1 MTSSRLHAILDAYG
15 ADPAR
20 WPAGERDAALALLAR
35 SPEARRQHDAAAR
48 LDAALDVS
56 PVEVPSPALA
66 ARVLR
71 ATPRPRVVRVQRW
84 VAAVA
89 PLAVAAALVLW
100 IVRAPAPAPLTA
112 DAIAA
117 LGTFSTPTDTLL
129 FSTGSDLVDLPGC
142 SEGELGCIDLG
153 TGWTDESTRRDDGRM
168 RA

>member
-1 MTSSRLHAILDAYG
+1 MTSSRLHVILDAYG

-20 WPAGERDAALALLAR
+20 WPARERDAALALLAR

-56 PVEVPSPALA
+56 PIEVPSPALA

-100 IVRAPAPAPLTA
+100 IARTPAPAPLTA

-153 TGWTDESTRRDDGRM
+153 ADSTDESRRDDGRM

>member
-1 MTSSRLHAILDAYG
+1 MTAARLHAIIDAYG

-20 WPAGERDAALALLAR
+20 WPAAERDAALALLVR
-35 SPEARRQHDAAAR
+35 SPEARRHHDAAAG
-48 LDAALDVS
+48 LDAALDAS

-71 ATPRPRVVRVQRW
+71 ATPRRRPVRVGRW
-84 VAAVA
+84 AAA
-89 PLAVAAALVLW
+89 PLAAAAVLVLW
-100 IVRAPAPAPLTA
+100 LVRSPAPAPLTA

-117 LGTFSTPTDTLL
+117 LDTYSLPTDTLL

-142 SEGELGCIDLG
+142 SEDDLGCIDLG
-153 TGWTDESTRRDDGRM
+153 SGWGDESTRRDDGRM

>member
-20 WPAGERDAALALLAR
+20 WPAAERDAALALLAR

-48 LDAALDVS
+48 LDALLDAS
-56 PVEVPSPALA
+56 PIEVPSPALA

-71 ATPRPRVVRVQRW
+71 ATPRPRVVRLERW
-84 VAAVA
+84 AAIAA
-89 PLAVAAALVLW
+89 PLAAAAVLVLW
-100 IVRAPAPAPLTA
+100 LVRAPAPAPLTA

-153 TGWTDESTRRDDGRM
+153 AGWTDESRRDDGRM